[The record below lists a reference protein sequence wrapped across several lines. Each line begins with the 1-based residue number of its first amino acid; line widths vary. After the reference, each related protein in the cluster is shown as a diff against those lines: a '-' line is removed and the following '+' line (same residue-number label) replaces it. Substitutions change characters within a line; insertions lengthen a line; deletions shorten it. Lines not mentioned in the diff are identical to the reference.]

1 MVIIVPSEVEHSN
14 TPFLWITDDNNGDDA
29 VPDALNYNML
39 IAADIAIQ
47 TKTIG
52 AALFQIPNQSIRF
65 SEDPLSKSRSEDAII
80 AFTWWKWVN
89 FPDTNP
95 EWLVIIFQFSYILIL
110 FEMQF
115 IFVYRL
121 VHLPMTK
128 AAVRAMDTI
137 TEFLTSPTA
146 PQEIQDLNSNP
157 SQFIVAGAS
166 KRGWITWVVA
176 SVDPRIMAIVPV
188 VFDELN
194 SKKNLHHHFRA
205 YGGWNFCHLS
215 H

>member
-1 MVIIVPSEVEHSN
+1 
-14 TPFLWITDDNNGDDA
+14 
-29 VPDALNYNML
+29 
-39 IAADIAIQ
+39 
-47 TKTIG
+47 
-52 AALFQIPNQSIRF
+52 
-65 SEDPLSKSRSEDAII
+65 
-80 AFTWWKWVN
+80 
-89 FPDTNP
+89 
-95 EWLVIIFQFSYILIL
+95 
-110 FEMQF
+110 
-115 IFVYRL
+115 
-121 VHLPMTK
+121 MTK

-205 YGGWNFCHLS
+205 YGGWNFCHS
-215 H
+215 FTFKFKMIIYIKIYKKFY

>member
-95 EWLVIIFQFSYILIL
+95 EWLVIIF
-110 FEMQF
+110 F
-115 IFVYRL
+115 IYFN
-121 VHLPMTK
+121 
-128 AAVRAMDTI
+128 TI
-137 TEFLTSPTA
+137 
-146 PQEIQDLNSNP
+146 
-157 SQFIVAGAS
+157 
-166 KRGWITWVVA
+166 
-176 SVDPRIMAIVPV
+176 
-188 VFDELN
+188 
-194 SKKNLHHHFRA
+194 
-205 YGGWNFCHLS
+205 
-215 H
+215 